1 MSYIKLGF
9 QAPSL
14 LRLLTY
20 LKNSS
25 KITTQQL
32 VFVGAHGSPGISIAV
47 DIAACTKK
55 DAFCVLQVIVN
66 NHGSLGA
73 NLVAC
78 GRISLARRHFFSVC
92 FRESAAAAT
101 EHLVRHHST
110 AVSDNLFHDVMQVL
124 EVLNDALAR
133 RGDMP
138 PDLLHHQEQLLF
150 RALIPELP
158 PHVAHGVH

>member
-1 MSYIKLGF
+1 MTSLGGR
-9 QAPSL
+9 S
-14 LRLLTY
+14 
-20 LKNSS
+20 
-25 KITTQQL
+25 
-32 VFVGAHGSPGISIAV
+32 ISIAV
-47 DIAACTKK
+47 DIAACTKE

-110 AVSDNLFHDVMQVL
+110 AVGDIFFTTSSRCSRSSMMRSLIGAACSQTCSITRNSYSFVPCFQNCRRRSSMGYT
-124 EVLNDALAR
+124 EAR
-133 RGDMP
+133 
-138 PDLLHHQEQLLF
+138 EQQ
-150 RALIPELP
+150 
-158 PHVAHGVH
+158 